1 VNGALPRMLEAAE
14 PPEARE
20 LARDLEAAEPPEARG
35 LARDA
40 VRLMVARDGEPL
52 VHARFVDLPQ
62 HLRPG
67 DLLVV
72 NESATLPA
80 ALDARRADR
89 TQLAL
94 HLSTPEPA
102 GARAPAAEPAA
113 ARGPAP
119 RPAVPE
125 AGARRGLAADTG
137 RWVVELRRDG
147 ARFRGGDAGE
157 RLSLA
162 GGGSAELV
170 APYLS
175 PGRLWIAALDLPVP
189 LLEHLAAHGRPIRYA
204 HQPHPRPLADHQTIF
219 ASVPGS
225 AEMPSAGRPF
235 TPRVLHALAAR
246 RVDIAP
252 VLLHTGVSSQERG
265 ERPYP
270 ERFSVG
276 AATAARINAARRSG
290 GRVIAVGTT
299 VTRALETAAA
309 PDGAVAPASGWTSL
323 TITPER
329 GVRAVDGLITGW
341 HEPDASHVLL
351 LEAVAGR
358 ALVERSYAAALGLRY
373 RWHEFGDGHLLLA

>member
-1 VNGALPRMLEAAE
+1 VSAALAFTLPTTLEAS
-14 PPEARE
+14 
-20 LARDLEAAEPPEARG
+20 EPPEARG

-52 VHARFVDLPQ
+52 AHARFGELP
-62 HLRPG
+62 HYLRAG

-80 ALDARRADR
+80 ALDARREDGAGIE
-89 TQLAL
+89 L

-102 GARAPAAEPAA
+102 TGGHKARMEPVPAG
-113 ARGPAP
+113 RP
-119 RPAVPE
+119 REGTASV
-125 AGARRGLAADTG
+125 
-137 RWVVELRRDG
+137 RWVVELRQAG
-147 ARFRGGDAGE
+147 ARFRGARAGDRIA
-157 RLSLA
+157 LPA
-162 GGGSAELV
+162 GGSAELV

-175 PGRLWIAALDLPVP
+175 AGRLWIAALDLPAP
-189 LLEHLAAHGRPIRYA
+189 LLDYLAAHGRPIRYA
-204 HQPHPRPLADHQTIF
+204 HQPDPRPLADHQTIF

-246 RVDIAP
+246 GVRVAP
-252 VLLHTGVSSQERG
+252 ILLHTGVSSQERG

-270 ERFSVG
+270 ERFAVS
-276 AATAARINAARRSG
+276 ATTAARVNAARRFG

-309 PDGAVAPASGWTSL
+309 PDGTVAAASGWTSL

-329 GVRAVDGLITGW
+329 GVRAIDGLITGW
-341 HEPDASHVLL
+341 HEPEASHLLL
-351 LEAVAGR
+351 LEAVGGR
-358 ALVERSYAAALGLRY
+358 ALVEHSYAAAAALRY
-373 RWHEFGDGHLLLA
+373 RWHEFGDSHLLLP